1 MSFFYVGKL
10 QDGWKI
16 RMATNERCCGLQKKC
31 AANDLEDN
39 RRNSPLS
46 SNHQGLSMGV
56 YLCPLCVLSGYH
68 SESYKMLSKC
78 PSELSSVKQYLNL
91 LRR

>member
-1 MSFFYVGKL
+1 MFLLSFIKLMSFFYVGKL

-31 AANDLEDN
+31 EANDLEDN
-39 RRNSPLS
+39 RRNSPIS
-46 SNHQGLSMGV
+46 SNHQGLSVGV
-56 YLCPLCVLSGYH
+56 YLCPFCVVSRYR

-78 PSELSSVKQYLNL
+78 PSELSSV
-91 LRR
+91 